1 MLCAPRRAVHADPL
15 IARGAH
21 LIEGEPD
28 NFEVYTIVSKL
39 ISIAGVAP
47 AIEKCN
53 VETPVGVLQPACV
66 IQTDRSHACH
76 PCQLSLLA
84 SPPRRMFQT
93 VGYSEPG

>member
-1 MLCAPRRAVHADPL
+1 MHADPL

-28 NFEVYTIVSKL
+28 NFEVYTIVSEL
-39 ISIAGVAP
+39 ISIAGVTP
-47 AIEKCN
+47 AIDKVCN
-53 VETPVGVLQPACV
+53 VRWRDAVGVLQPACV
-66 IQTDRSHACH
+66 IQTDRSHDCH